1 MIATE
6 EIIQMSQAE
15 RLEAMER
22 LWESLSKDDAALAS
36 PAWHQQ
42 VLDARREIVDSGEAD
57 WLTIDAL
64 QQRLMRR

>member
-22 LWESLSKDDAALAS
+22 LWESLSKDDADLGS

-42 VLDARREIVDSGEAD
+42 VLDARREIVDSGEAG
-57 WLTIDAL
+57 WLSVDEL
-64 QQRLMRR
+64 QQRLMR